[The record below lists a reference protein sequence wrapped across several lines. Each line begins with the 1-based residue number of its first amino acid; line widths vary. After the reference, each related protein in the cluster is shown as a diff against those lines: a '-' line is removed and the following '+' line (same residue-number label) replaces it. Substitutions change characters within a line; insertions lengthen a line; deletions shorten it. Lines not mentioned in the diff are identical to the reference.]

1 MLKKVKSI
9 KEIFIEIKDF
19 DLVITNDAPLAT
31 ALNKLVETPRLGY
44 LAMTPK
50 QIASKFAQIYYDK
63 IYEKYEVVL
72 KVSILTKKPVK
83 LIHQIIEK
91 IYEIWMYN
99 AKLEFVEQYLTEDEN
114 LILNSIKE
122 FDTIETAME
131 NFNEEFYGNKNIVI
145 VGEELFSLLDLEVL
159 PRRGI
164 PAKKIN
170 VFIEDE
176 FNYNYTI
183 DKTYLFNSSEQLIE
197 NIVNLISKE
206 NADDTAIVLNSDS
219 KFLEILKARFKDS
232 DISIEIKN
240 YLKDDISVRNFISF
254 IEISLRI
261 NDLKVKE
268 FIPVAAELGITIDS
282 FYNQYDVNNFIKF
295 INKDKTVKK
304 LYDLSVNV
312 ANMTYSEL
320 QQQLKK
326 NFEFNYRIEL
336 TDVLG
341 LLELSD
347 SKMNEDNLLGLK
359 YFLKAFDIEVNSEK
373 SGVLFVNALNSA
385 FIDRE
390 IIFYIGMDNSWMKLF
405 SDKDYMNKEEEEIK
419 NLERFQI
426 LLQQGKERFYFVQN
440 VIDYKEVIP
449 CYYFQMLSETNI
461 DSFNNKLFN
470 PYIINNERKKEVYK
484 SNIKKLNITK
494 DIVIDSVSPT
504 SFNRYFKCPKLY
516 SINNLI
522 PKEDLPVFKKG
533 TLLHSFAELYFNHP
547 EYSKKNYK
555 KILDILTAEMV
566 LIFRNRNKEYIQ
578 SELQLG
584 MDVIINFL
592 DANNFKKIK
601 LETPVTAKGNELMEG
616 LKKDKIYSN
625 TENWLSEKEITMV
638 TGKIDLQSENTIVD
652 YKSSYNRKSESTISM
667 QSNLDYIKYD
677 ESYEFDFQAIA
688 YITSLR
694 RRYKEI
700 NFTYNYLLCNYK
712 NQIDAD
718 QKVENNLTYIK
729 YLPVTFREY
738 IYSKEVYEKL
748 ILKEK
753 SSRLWNAMGYENYKH
768 ILDNLNIE
776 EIQFFDKK
784 ILMEKIIEVT
794 YSVMDENGMS
804 YSDFGSKMER
814 TFTEVFIKP
823 YWNLIYDIRTGKLE
837 TGMIFKDDA
846 DKFSELIKEK
856 ISDINKY
863 TGSVFPYEPI
873 FDSRDVCKQCDFLN
887 LCIGNKLWH

>member
-31 ALNKLVETPRLGY
+31 ALNKLLETPRLGY

-72 KVSILTKKPVK
+72 KVSNLTKKPVK

-268 FIPVAAELGITIDS
+268 FIPVAAELGITIVS

-320 QQQLKK
+320 QEQLKK
-326 NFEFNYRIEL
+326 NFEFNYRKEL

-504 SFNRYFKCPKLY
+504 SFNRYIKCPKLY

-625 TENWLSEKEITMV
+625 SENWLSEKEITMV

-823 YWNLIYDIRTGKLE
+823 YWNLIYDIRTG
-837 TGMIFKDDA
+837 
-846 DKFSELIKEK
+846 
-856 ISDINKY
+856 
-863 TGSVFPYEPI
+863 
-873 FDSRDVCKQCDFLN
+873 
-887 LCIGNKLWH
+887 